1 MVTNTSA
8 EDLVLALRRQGLR
21 RGPGVPLY
29 IQIAEA
35 LEAGLAE
42 TSLPDTDP
50 IPSEPELAQILGVS
64 RPTIRQALGY
74 LEQRSVLYRRRGVGT
89 FRAPHAVGRPPRLRG
104 LFDELAEQGLTP
116 VTRVLT
122 VQRVSASAEIAADLR
137 LAVGT
142 PLVLVERV
150 RQVDGRPIV
159 LHKNYLNLFGETP
172 PDPAELERGSLYTLL
187 RTRYGIE
194 LALASQTISA
204 RQAERQERK
213 QLMLGQ
219 NACVLVAQRVS
230 FDSTGQGI
238 EWAIN
243 TYPAGSHSFQMR
255 LTAW

>member
-1 MVTNTSA
+1 MVTNTSP
-8 EDLVLALRRQGLR
+8 EDLVLALRRQGLH

-35 LEAGLAE
+35 LEGAVSE
-42 TSLPDTDP
+42 TNLPDTVP

-89 FRAPHAVGRPPRLRG
+89 FRAPHAIGRPPRLRG

-116 VTRVLT
+116 VTTVLSI
-122 VQRVSASAEIAADLR
+122 QKISASAEIAADLR

-142 PLVLVERV
+142 PLVLVERL
-150 RQVDGRPIV
+150 REVDGRPIV
-159 LHKNYLNLFGETP
+159 LHRNYLNLSGQAP
-172 PDPAELERGSLYTLL
+172 PDPAELARGSLYTLL

-204 RQAERQERK
+204 RQAERNERK
-213 QLMLGQ
+213 HLMLGQ

-230 FDSTGQGI
+230 FDPAGQGI